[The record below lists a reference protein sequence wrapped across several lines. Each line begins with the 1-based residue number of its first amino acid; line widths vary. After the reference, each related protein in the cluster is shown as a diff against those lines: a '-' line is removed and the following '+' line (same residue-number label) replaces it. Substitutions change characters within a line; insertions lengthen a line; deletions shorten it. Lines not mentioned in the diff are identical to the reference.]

1 MSVRPVDLMMVQ
13 QMNEV
18 SQIKHSETSK
28 PMAQQVNISAQVQ
41 KEVDNKSEQ
50 VTQKSDV
57 DNGNRKFDAKDKS
70 DNEYHSQQSSRQK
83 KDGKVTIKNKSEFN
97 FDVKV

>member
-18 SQIKHSETSK
+18 SQIKHNETSR
-28 PMAQQVNISAQVQ
+28 PVAQQFNISAQVQ
-41 KEVDNKSEQ
+41 KDTDNRAEQ
-50 VTQKSDV
+50 VTQKADV

-70 DNEYHSQQSSRQK
+70 DNEYHGQQKGKQK
-83 KDGKVTIKNKSEFN
+83 QDGKVTIKNKSEFN
-97 FDVKV
+97 FDIKV

>member
-18 SQIKHSETSK
+18 SQIKHNETSR
-28 PMAQQVNISAQVQ
+28 PVTQQFNISAQVQ
-41 KEVDNKSEQ
+41 KDTDNKAEQ
-50 VTQKSDV
+50 VTQKDDV

-70 DNEYHSQQSSRQK
+70 DNEYHGQK
-83 KDGKVTIKNKSEFN
+83 KDNQKQDGKVTIKNKREFN
-97 FDVKV
+97 FDIKV